1 METAS
6 DGLSKPRVLLVTA
19 NPPMNEMGGCLL
31 LYRQFVERED
41 YEYAVVTTRPDYEG
55 NGERWMRIEAPRWL
69 ERLTHTRLANWGHDY
84 QHLFRG
90 KRVPAEVERFAREF
104 QPDLVMTG
112 MHNWV
117 GDLGISIG
125 KRLQIPVAGYF
136 MDWASYAALG
146 HPWMIRYLSKIYRKR
161 YRKCDLALG
170 ICPEMLEAL
179 GPHPNPA
186 VFYPSGT
193 GEKGRPWVPGKGKDF
208 TVFFGGNLGQWYGK
222 ALSALSD
229 QLAEEP
235 GIQLRVAGRNAS
247 WDKASCARMEA
258 RGELLGYLD
267 KAGLEEALESADVLL
282 VIMGFDEES
291 RQIESTSF
299 KSKLVDY
306 LQKRRPVV
314 VWGPEYCT
322 AVRHARREGFGEAVM
337 TPDARAVVK
346 TLKKLAQKPER
357 CHQLVEAGERFYDT
371 YLDGRKV
378 MGDTLQVVR
387 KLLANRSG
395 GPAHR

>member
-1 METAS
+1 MDKAF
-6 DGLSKPRVLLVTA
+6 DGLPKPRVLLVTA

-31 LYRQFVERED
+31 LFRQFVERND

-90 KRVPAEVERFAREF
+90 KRVPAAVERFARDF
-104 QPDLVMTG
+104 KPDLVMTG

-146 HPWMIRYLSKIYRKR
+146 HPWMIRYLSEIYRKR

-179 GPHPNPA
+179 GPHPNAA
-186 VFYPSGT
+186 VFYPSRK
-193 GEKGRPWVPGKGKDF
+193 GEKGRPWVPEKGKDF

-235 GIQLRVAGRNAS
+235 GIRLRVAGRNAS
-247 WDKASCARMEA
+247 WDRASGERMEA
-258 RGELLGYLD
+258 RGELMGYLD
-267 KAGLEEALESADVLL
+267 KTGLEGALESADVLL

-306 LQKRRPVV
+306 LQMRRPVV

-322 AVRHARREGFGEAVM
+322 AVRHARREGFGEVVM
-337 TPDARAVVK
+337 TPDAGAVVK
-346 TLKKLAQKPER
+346 TLKKLSQEPER
-357 CHQLVEAGERFYDT
+357 CQQLVEAGERFFDT
-371 YLDGRKV
+371 YLDAGKV
-378 MGDTLQVVR
+378 MGDTLGAVR
-387 KLLANRSG
+387 KLLANRRG
-395 GPAHR
+395 GPAH